1 MHCLPICYRYPKMK
15 DDMDDIQN
23 IIWQV
28 KFERKRNWL
37 HAVRIL
43 EESLLLHDNDPFLL
57 TEMGDIY
64 TGKKLHKKA
73 IEMYQKALE
82 KDSKEPNLL
91 FKIAN
96 CYLSMNEMNI
106 ALYYYDQM
114 GDPFPEAKYNK
125 AIALSRVNRVAESIV
140 LLEELIQIRPDSE
153 LPYFFLIEQYL
164 SQKEYD
170 KAIERLNLT
179 EQIFGKSGKISF
191 LRGIANTYQKN
202 WLRAF
207 VEFQDADKLQY
218 SSANFYRAYGITS
231 EKIGKSEQ
239 AIEYLLRSI
248 RKEPFNI
255 TTYLDLINIYIA
267 HERLLE
273 AHRIVEHA
281 RKIGPFSSSLSLIH
295 NKILHLIKTKYGS
308 TDFLETLP
316 DEKEDD
322 DNV

>member
-1 MHCLPICYRYPKMK
+1 
-15 DDMDDIQN
+15 MDDIQN
-23 IIWQV
+23 LLWQA

-43 EESLLLHDNDPFLL
+43 EESLEVHDHDPVIL

-64 TGKKLHKKA
+64 TGRKLYKKA
-73 IEMYQKALE
+73 IEVYQKALE
-82 KDSKEPNLL
+82 KDQKNPNLL

-125 AIALSRVNRVAESIV
+125 AIALSRVNRVEESII
-140 LLEELIQIRPDSE
+140 LLEELIQINPDSE
-153 LPYFFLIEQYL
+153 LPYFFLVEQYL
-164 SQKEYD
+164 SQKNYD
-170 KAIERLNLT
+170 QAIDRLNLT
-179 EQIFGKSGKISF
+179 EKIFGKSGKISF
-191 LRGIANTYQKN
+191 LRGISYTYEKN
-202 WLRAF
+202 WLKAYI
-207 VEFQDADKLQY
+207 EFQDAEKLKY

-239 AIEYLLRSI
+239 AIDYLLKSI

-281 RKIGPFSSSLSLIH
+281 RKIGPFSSALSLIH
-295 NKILHLIKTKYGS
+295 NKILHLIKTKYGT
-308 TDFLETLP
+308 TDFLQKLS
-316 DEKEDD
+316 DEQDD
-322 DNV
+322 DETI